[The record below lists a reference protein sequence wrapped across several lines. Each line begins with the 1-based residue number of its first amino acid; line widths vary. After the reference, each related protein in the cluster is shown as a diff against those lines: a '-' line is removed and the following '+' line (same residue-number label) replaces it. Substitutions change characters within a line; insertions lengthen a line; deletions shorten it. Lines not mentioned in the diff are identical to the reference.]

1 MLEITKQ
8 TILAQ
13 SAYDYLN
20 EIIWTYSGNKSTYN
34 FRYGDKTDLNIFL
47 ERVGC
52 KIYIRTYSPKSYSG
66 ETVLAT
72 TNIQDDL
79 DEWKDLITY
88 LINVFWAASKS
99 SST

>member
-13 SAYDYLN
+13 SAYDYLD
-20 EIIWTYSGNKSTYN
+20 EIIRTYSGNKTTYN
-34 FRYGDKTDLNIFL
+34 FRYGDKKDSNIFL

-52 KIYIRTYSPKSYSG
+52 QISIRTYTLKSYSA
-66 ETVLAT
+66 ETVIAT

-88 LINVFWAASKS
+88 LINVFSATKS